1 MSQFASRLKWIA
13 IVIMLVLATIVVFQ
27 NLEQTEVMVL
37 FLPVKMPQAALLTL
51 TLLLGFLLGLSASTL
66 WKVRAWRARHTSV
79 KHESVKQ
86 DAGKVK
92 LKP

>member
-66 WKVRAWRARHTSV
+66 WKVRAWRARHASA
-79 KHESVKQ
+79 KHESVTK
-86 DAGKVK
+86 DAGKAEP
-92 LKP
+92 KP